1 MARPKIGLSTGKKV
15 KRHIT
20 QGQGGSFKKARRPD
34 AVNLSNTY
42 GIKGSSGSVGKG
54 AVTQGKPANKT
65 YKRAKRVVLGKGDI

>member
-34 AVNLSNTY
+34 AANLSSTY
-42 GIKGSSGSVGKG
+42 GISGSSGKVGKG
-54 AVTQGKPANKT
+54 AVTQGKPANT
-65 YKRAKRVVLGKGDI
+65 TFKRAKRMIRGKGDI